1 MKKRILS
8 LLLVVVMLTLT
19 LASCAYSYSKDDM
32 SKYTTV
38 DFEAFK
44 KALMGEIA
52 GDEIKV
58 VDGDYTTDAE
68 INKAKTLEKIFKDF
82 STLADADEK
91 VTEGAIAL
99 YDVLYYSYYIT
110 ASFDVEEG
118 EGENKKTVEKE
129 VVLHSSFMKEASA
142 TKVQLGTTPTVAL
155 DATKAIMTEQLAA
168 KITEAIKDK
177 DIKDF
182 IYSTDVAT
190 DVLLKTEMEVY
201 VSYTSEQGS
210 DKTTVTYK
218 KITLGDD
225 AFSQKI
231 ITDCKNVGKKA
242 SFEIGEGDAKVSYKD
257 VVVECIINSANELGD
272 GDGFKITDYYKDDG
286 KTPALAAVDGNTY
299 ELSKAKDGI
308 TVHVYPVYFLDTPD
322 FDAKTLLDLVYG
334 AGLTVDSF
342 DAFKD
347 ESFKTADGK
356 KLADLIT
363 ELATLC
369 KDRDTA
375 ETKLTDAKKAYDT
388 AKSAVDKA
396 GESATDAQKTTLETA
411 TKTKTDAETKLTET
425 QTKVDNKISE
435 ITAIE
440 GVEAK
445 LIEEYTEANAE
456 YLKGVYDAE
465 IYEKVAV
472 EVWEL
477 IEKYVTVN
485 SRPEKALKEAKKN
498 ILETHKATFYTGTKS
513 QTEGSY
519 YKVYNGDFKAYLID
533 TLAKGKT
540 YDDALA
546 VIATEAEA
554 HVDTMLR
561 IHAIAE
567 LYNCELSAKKD
578 FQAAYDMLPIVN
590 PDYNE
595 QNAYY
600 YALLGQ
606 ELSKWLTYAE
616 AVYYY
621 GEDSVHTTVQFNQ
634 ILYTILE
641 LDRNEEGDK
650 AGQMKDYITFGDEL
664 ILPFKNINYTT
675 TEETSEDTEG

>member
-32 SKYTTV
+32 SKYTTI

-44 KALMGEIA
+44 KALKGEIA

-68 INKAKTLEKIFKDF
+68 TNKAKTLEKIFKDF

-91 VTEGAIAL
+91 ITEGAIAL

-118 EGENKKTVEKE
+118 EGENKKTVTKD
-129 VVLHSSFMKEASA
+129 VILHSSFMKEASA

-155 DATKAIMTEQLAA
+155 DATKAIMTEELAA
-168 KITEAIKDK
+168 AITEAIKDK

-182 IYSTDVAT
+182 IYSTNAT
-190 DVLLKTEMEVY
+190 ADALVKIGMEVY
-201 VSYTSEQGS
+201 VSYTSEQGD
-210 DKTTVTYK
+210 DKTTVTYEK
-218 KITLGDD
+218 LTLGED
-225 AFSQKI
+225 ALSQKI
-231 ITDCKNVGKKA
+231 ISECKKVGNKA

-257 VVVECIINSANELGD
+257 VVVACIINDDDHKLGE
-272 GDGFKITDYYKDDG
+272 FKITDYYKDDG

-334 AGLTVDSF
+334 AGITADSF

-347 ESFKTADGK
+347 DSFKTADGK

-425 QTKVDNKISE
+425 QTKVDNKIAE
-435 ITAIE
+435 IVAIE

-456 YLKGVYDAE
+456 YLKGMYDAE

-485 SRPEKALKEAKKN
+485 SRPEKAVKEAKKN

-513 QTEGSY
+513 EKEGSY
-519 YKVYNGDFKAYLID
+519 YKVYAGDFKAYLID

-546 VIATEAEA
+546 VIATEAQA

-567 LYNCELSAKKD
+567 LYNCKLSGDKA

-590 PDYNE
+590 PNYE
-595 QNAYY
+595 IYSYY
-600 YALLGQ
+600 GITVSQ
-606 ELSKWLTYAE
+606 WLTYAE
-616 AVYYY
+616 AVNYY

-650 AGQMKDYITFGDEL
+650 AGQMKDYVTFGDEL
-664 ILPFKNINYTT
+664 VLPFKNINYTT
-675 TEETSEDTEG
+675 TEKTTENTEG

>member
-32 SKYTTV
+32 SKYTTI

-44 KALMGEIA
+44 KALKGEIA
-52 GDEIKV
+52 GDEIKI

-68 INKAKTLEKIFKDF
+68 TNKAKTLEKIFKDF
-82 STLADADEK
+82 GTLADADKK

-110 ASFDVEEG
+110 ASFDVKEG
-118 EGENKKTVEKE
+118 EETVTKD
-129 VVLHSSFMKEASA
+129 VILHSSFMKEASA

-155 DATKAIMTEQLAA
+155 DATKAIMTEELAA
-168 KITEAIKDK
+168 AITEAIKDK

-182 IYSTDVAT
+182 IYSTNAT
-190 DVLLKTEMEVY
+190 ADSLVKKEMEVY
-201 VSYTSEQGS
+201 VSYTSEKG
-210 DKTTVTYK
+210 DVKTTVTYE

-225 AFSQKI
+225 DFSAKIVSDCQK
-231 ITDCKNVGKKA
+231 VGNKA

-257 VVVECIINSANELGD
+257 VVVECIINSANKLGE
-272 GDGFKITDYYKDDG
+272 FKITDYYKDDG
-286 KTPALAAVDGNTY
+286 KTPALAAVDGETY

-322 FDAKTLLDLVYG
+322 FNAKTVLDLVYG

-347 ESFKTADGK
+347 DSYKTADGK
-356 KLADLIT
+356 KLGDLIT

-375 ETKLTDAKKAYDT
+375 ETKLTEAKKAYDT

-411 TKTKTDAETKLTET
+411 TKTKTDAETKLTEA
-425 QTKVDNKISE
+425 QTKVDNKIAE

-456 YLKGVYDAE
+456 YLKGMYDTE
-465 IYEKVAV
+465 IYEKVAA

-513 QTEGSY
+513 EKEGSY
-519 YKVYNGDFKAYLID
+519 YKVYAGDFKAYLID

-546 VIATEAEA
+546 VIATEAQA

-567 LYNCELSAKKD
+567 LYNCKLSGDKA

-590 PDYNE
+590 PDYE
-595 QNAYY
+595 LYSYY
-600 YALLGQ
+600 GIAVSQ
-606 ELSKWLTYAE
+606 WLTYAE
-616 AVYYY
+616 AVNYY
-621 GEDSVHTTVQFNQ
+621 GEDSVRTTVQFNQ

-650 AGQMKDYITFGDEL
+650 AGQMKDYITFGDKL
-664 ILPFKNINYTT
+664 ILPFKNIRYTATEKT
-675 TEETSEDTEG
+675 TEDTEG

>member
-68 INKAKTLEKIFKDF
+68 TNKAKTLEKIFKDF
-82 STLADADEK
+82 GTLADADKK

-110 ASFDVEEG
+110 ASFDVKEG
-118 EGENKKTVEKE
+118 EETVTKD
-129 VVLHSSFMKEASA
+129 VILHSSFMKEASA

-155 DATKAIMTEQLAA
+155 DATKAIMTEELAA
-168 KITEAIKDK
+168 AITEAIKDK

-182 IYSTDVAT
+182 IYSTNAT
-190 DVLLKTEMEVY
+190 ADSLVKKEMEVY
-201 VSYTSEQGS
+201 VSYTSEKG
-210 DKTTVTYK
+210 DVKTTVTYE

-225 AFSQKI
+225 DFSAKIVSDCQK
-231 ITDCKNVGKKA
+231 VGKKA
-242 SFEIGEGDAKVSYKD
+242 NFEIGEGDAKVSYKN
-257 VVVECIINSANELGD
+257 VVVECIINDDDHKLGE
-272 GDGFKITDYYKDDG
+272 FKITDYYKDDG
-286 KTPALAAVDGNTY
+286 KTPALTAVDGTTY

-322 FDAKTLLDLVYG
+322 FNAKTVLDLVYG

-356 KLADLIT
+356 KLGDLIT

-375 ETKLTDAKKAYDT
+375 EKNLTDAKKAYDT

-411 TKTKTDAETKLTET
+411 TKTKTDAETKLTEA

-456 YLKGVYDAE
+456 YLKGMYDTE
-465 IYEKVAV
+465 IYEKVAK

-513 QTEGSY
+513 EKEGSW
-519 YKVYNGDFKAYLID
+519 YKIYAGDFKAYLID

-546 VIATEAEA
+546 VIATEAQA

-567 LYNCELSAKKD
+567 LYNCKLSGDKA

-590 PDYNE
+590 PDYE
-595 QNAYY
+595 LYSYY
-600 YALLGQ
+600 GIAVSQ
-606 ELSKWLTYAE
+606 WLTYAE
-616 AVYYY
+616 AVNYY

-650 AGQMKDYITFGDEL
+650 AGQMKDYITFGDKL
-664 ILPFKNINYTT
+664 ILPFKNIRYTT
-675 TEETSEDTEG
+675 TEKTTENTEG

>member
-68 INKAKTLEKIFKDF
+68 TNKAKTLEKIFKDF
-82 STLADADEK
+82 GTLADADKK

-110 ASFDVEEG
+110 ASFDVKEG
-118 EGENKKTVEKE
+118 EETVTKD
-129 VVLHSSFMKEASA
+129 VILHSSFMKEASA

-155 DATKAIMTEQLAA
+155 DATKAIMTEELAA
-168 KITEAIKDK
+168 AITEAIKDK

-182 IYSTDVAT
+182 IYSTNAT
-190 DVLLKTEMEVY
+190 ADSLVKKEMEVY
-201 VSYTSEQGS
+201 VSYTSEKG
-210 DKTTVTYK
+210 DVKTTVTYE

-225 AFSQKI
+225 DFSAKIVSDCQK
-231 ITDCKNVGKKA
+231 VGKKA
-242 SFEIGEGDAKVSYKD
+242 NFEIGEGDAKVSYKN
-257 VVVECIINSANELGD
+257 VVVECIINDDDHKLGE
-272 GDGFKITDYYKDDG
+272 FKITDYYKDDG
-286 KTPALAAVDGNTY
+286 KTPALTAVDGTTY

-322 FDAKTLLDLVYG
+322 FNAKTVLDLVYG

-356 KLADLIT
+356 KLGDLIT

-375 ETKLTDAKKAYDT
+375 EKNLTDAKKAYDT

-411 TKTKTDAETKLTET
+411 TKTKTDAETKLNET
-425 QTKVDNKISE
+425 QTKVDNKIAE

-456 YLKGVYDAE
+456 YLKGMYDTE
-465 IYEKVAV
+465 IYEKVAK

-513 QTEGSY
+513 EKEGSW
-519 YKVYNGDFKAYLID
+519 YKIYAGDFKAYLID

-546 VIATEAEA
+546 VIATEAQA

-567 LYNCELSAKKD
+567 LYNCKLSGDKA

-590 PDYNE
+590 PDYE
-595 QNAYY
+595 LYSYY
-600 YALLGQ
+600 GIAVSQ
-606 ELSKWLTYAE
+606 WLTYAE
-616 AVYYY
+616 AVNYY

-650 AGQMKDYITFGDEL
+650 AGQMKDYITFGDKL
-664 ILPFKNINYTT
+664 ILPFKNIRYTATEKT
-675 TEETSEDTEG
+675 TENTEG